1 MRKTLILVALGF
13 GLAFLATPMFAAE
26 NEATPPQV
34 VAVEQQQ
41 PEVAK
46 DQLAEACTATAE
58 AQPVAMFAPPIQ
70 ALHPC
75 ESCMVGGSCTAC
87 GPGLPT
93 CASVCEYGGGKCQQ
107 GKCVCFC

>member
-26 NEATPPQV
+26 EEATTPDV
-34 VAVEQQQ
+34 VAVEQQA
-41 PEVAK
+41 EKTTDKV
-46 DQLAEACTATAE
+46 AEACTATPNV
-58 AQPVAMFAPPIQ
+58 QPVAMFAPPIQ

-93 CASVCEYGGGKCQQ
+93 CASVCEYGGGKCTQ